1 VINNTTN
8 NTNNNNFNINIFL
21 NEKCKNAID
30 INDFIKSIKNSISDV
45 SNCIT
50 NKNLNVELIEYVN
63 NEYNKLDDYQRP
75 YYSTDKS
82 RNSLMIK
89 DNNEWIKDNGDLL
102 YDKTKVLQ
110 KDIIKNK
117 IDHFHN
123 SVNMDNLNDKQQEQY
138 CILISNT
145 TQELDKKK
153 IIKNICGNGLNP
165 KEL

>member
-1 VINNTTN
+1 
-8 NTNNNNFNINIFL
+8 
-21 NEKCKNAID
+21 
-30 INDFIKSIKNSISDV
+30 
-45 SNCIT
+45 
-50 NKNLNVELIEYVN
+50 
-63 NEYNKLDDYQRP
+63 
-75 YYSTDKS
+75 
-82 RNSLMIK
+82 MIK